1 MPKND
6 LVVQDSLGKAL
17 SVVAQSVR
25 DEARWQ
31 FPRIEHWMGCFDT
44 LDEALPFAALMEAGQ
59 RYLWWVSG
67 DLAEAL
73 MRKFG
78 RTMAVKARIGMV
90 FGCKARTVEY
100 RAKAAVTF
108 LVSQRFPDVPTDLY
122 KEALQWPNPTARLL
136 TALADGVNAY
146 QLRLLRAGNEGNPF
160 GTPIWDRT
168 RGNLYWTEGAG
179 KTRYTIVIEEEGG
192 TRFAKND
199 IPVVVSVAPP
209 TEDAEAVVLG
219 NA

>member
-1 MPKND
+1 MPQNE
-6 LVVQDSLGKAL
+6 LVTQDPLGQAL
-17 SVVAQSVR
+17 SIVAQSVR
-25 DEARWQ
+25 DEAAWQ
-31 FPRIEHWMGCFDT
+31 FPRIEHWMTCFQS

-108 LVSQRFPDVPTDLY
+108 PIAQRFPDVPTDLY
-122 KEALQWPNPTARLL
+122 KETLLWPNPTARLL
-136 TALADGVNAY
+136 TALAQGTNAY
-146 QLRLLRAGNEGNPF
+146 QLRLLRAGNDGRAWGP
-160 GTPIWDRT
+160 PIWVHA
-168 RGNLYWTEGAG
+168 RGNLCWDEGTETT
-179 KTRYTIVIEEEGG
+179 KYTIVIEEEGG
-192 TRFAKND
+192 ARFADND
-199 IPVVVSVAPP
+199 IPVVVSVAPL
-209 TEDAEAVVLG
+209 TEDAVVLG